1 MLLKEKEPE
10 IKKGSEFAA
19 RLPLMNVGG
28 SFKMSDKIIA
38 QFCLKSPYTNDKNV
52 CPIRLH
58 DAKSMP
64 KPLER
69 ARKYRLTEID
79 KQEDSENWLIPYVI
93 SKQSIVVLYAPA
105 GSGKTFAA
113 WGLAKFSYLTQ
124 KVSEVFY
131 FAGITA
137 YRCSL
142 DAELKNSRNILNL
155 TISL

>member
-1 MLLKEKEPE
+1 
-10 IKKGSEFAA
+10 
-19 RLPLMNVGG
+19 
-28 SFKMSDKIIA
+28 MSDKIIA

-105 GSGKTFAA
+105 GSGKTF
-113 WGLAKFSYLTQ
+113 
-124 KVSEVFY
+124 
-131 FAGITA
+131 GITA
-137 YRCSL
+137 YRYSL
-142 DAELKNSRNILNL
+142 DVELKNSRNILNL